1 MDLKVNADLVTMS
14 ACSTGRTHSRSNE
27 VPGFVRAFS
36 LWGVPSLIASL
47 WEVDDGATSLLMS
60 SLYEGLRDSPDLGAH
75 LRRAMLKVKEQYA
88 HPVHWG
94 GFILIGKQTLG
105 KNWHKFAGTDERKLK
120 KGALS

>member
-47 WEVDDGATSLLMS
+47 WEVDDAATSLLMS

-105 KNWHKFAGTDERKLK
+105 RNWHKFAGSDARKLE